1 MHRPPTKIIKNGKV
15 VVILSGRYAGK
26 KAIVVK
32 VNDEGKGDRRF
43 GHCLVAGIERGPK
56 RCTRAMSAAKIN
68 KRTRM
73 KAFLKY
79 VNYNHIM
86 PTRYEIKPL
95 YQLIDKALK
104 NPTDAAIKAL
114 SADSLEDPAQKKGL
128 RQAVQK
134 VLQDK
139 YRDQASLGTKEKVKE
154 GTSFFYQKL
163 RF

>member
-1 MHRPPTKIIKNGKV
+1 MPPTKIIKQGKV

-43 GHCLVAGIERGPK
+43 GHCLVAGIERGPR
-56 RCTRAMSAAKIN
+56 RCTRSMSAAKIN

-73 KAFLKY
+73 KAFLKF

-104 NPTDAAIKAL
+104 KGSEDGQIKAL

-154 GTSFFYQKL
+154 GTAFFYQKL